1 MDKLQCEVERITFRN
16 DDDGYSVLKCSSD
29 DFSNIITVVG
39 YMPDVEIGETF
50 NFYGRW
56 GNHPKYGKQFIFEKY
71 EELLP
76 TTLDGIKK
84 YLGGGRIKGIRESY
98 AEKIVD
104 HFGEKTLEI
113 LDNDP
118 DRLSEI
124 HGIGV
129 KKLAMIKESWNAN
142 REINRI
148 MVALQSYDVTTNLAT
163 KIYNYYGPDS
173 ISVVSSNPYK
183 LADDIWGVGFKK
195 ADQIALKM
203 GFKLENYERI
213 RSGILYT
220 LNKYS
225 TDEGHCFA
233 IRSDLVK
240 DASEL
245 LGVNSSFVEDALEK
259 MVKQRDLIRERLAG
273 EDENQSGSAYYLPM
287 YYYSEVGTANRL
299 LRLLDT
305 ERNGYFE
312 GIRINEWIMTD
323 EKPIHYD
330 TIQLQAIQAAIDN
343 KVLVLTGGPGTG
355 KTTTT
360 KGIINAYREIGAK
373 ILLAAP
379 TGRAAK
385 RMSEVTGMKAKTIH
399 RLLEA
404 VPPAGFNKNEDNPL
418 KGDVLIVDE
427 CSMIDILLM
436 NSLLKA
442 IPPNMT
448 LILVGDVDQLPSVGP
463 GKVLAD
469 VLSSGAVPYIK
480 LNRIFRQA
488 QSSLIVRNAHKINN
502 GGYLELPDNNSDFI
516 FLDNDDA
523 EKAALQIVELCSK
536 ILPRD
541 NTISPDDIQVL
552 TPMRR
557 GPIGTETLNKM
568 LQNAL
573 NPEGLALKHGF
584 TEYRVNDKV
593 MQIRNNYEKGVFNGD
608 IGFIT
613 AIDKET
619 LDVTVEFDDEKFVK
633 YNSIDL
639 DEIVLAYAT
648 TIHKSQGSEFSYV
661 VMPIM
666 MSHFIMLQ
674 RNLLY
679 TGVTRAKKG
688 LIIIGEKRAL
698 FYAVKNNKIVQRNTM
713 LAARL
718 QKDSTNLF
726 SKTSSQSEFSHLS

>member
-1 MDKLQCEVERITFRN
+1 M
-16 DDDGYSVLKCSSD
+16 
-29 DFSNIITVVG
+29 
-39 YMPDVEIGETF
+39 
-50 NFYGRW
+50 
-56 GNHPKYGKQFIFEKY
+56 
-71 EELLP
+71 
-76 TTLDGIKK
+76 
-84 YLGGGRIKGIRESY
+84 
-98 AEKIVD
+98 
-104 HFGEKTLEI
+104 
-113 LDNDP
+113 
-118 DRLSEI
+118 
-124 HGIGV
+124 
-129 KKLAMIKESWNAN
+129 
-142 REINRI
+142 
-148 MVALQSYDVTTNLAT
+148 
-163 KIYNYYGPDS
+163 
-173 ISVVSSNPYK
+173 
-183 LADDIWGVGFKK
+183 ADDIWGVGFKK
-195 ADQIALKM
+195 ADQIAMKM

-225 TDEGHCFA
+225 NDEGHCFA
-233 IRSDLVK
+233 IRFDLIK

-259 MVKQRDLIRERLAG
+259 MTKQRDLIRERLAG

-299 LRLLDT
+299 LRLLES

-448 LILVGDVDQLPSVGP
+448 LILVGDVDQLPSVGA

-488 QSSLIVRNAHKINN
+488 QSSLIVRNAHRINN

-573 NPEGLALKHGF
+573 NPNGLALKHGF

-648 TIHKSQGSEFSYV
+648 TIHKSQGSEFPYV

-698 FYAVKNNKIVQRNTM
+698 FYAVKNNKIIQRNTM

-726 SKTSSQSEFSHLS
+726 SKPSPQSEFSHLS